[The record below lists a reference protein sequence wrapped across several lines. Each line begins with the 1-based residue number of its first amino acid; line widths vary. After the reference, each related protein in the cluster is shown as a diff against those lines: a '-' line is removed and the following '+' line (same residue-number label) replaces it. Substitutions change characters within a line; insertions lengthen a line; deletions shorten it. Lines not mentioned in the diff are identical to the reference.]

1 MTISAKNAKDI
12 LAPWVHFFLY
22 GDTGSGK
29 TMAASTFPRTLFLV
43 PQNENS
49 ITTLRGRDVP
59 YYEIID
65 MSSPVNAGVGGM
77 IPVLEEIEKAYDQG
91 PDAFPFDT
99 IVIESISHY
108 ADLCIEEMSK
118 GNALQMDQQ
127 KWGRLGSHFRNLQTR
142 LRKLDCHVVF
152 TALAK
157 ASIIADAEDGG
168 ARTPGSPLIQGQ
180 TALKLPSACDVIG
193 YCEEYRPNA
202 KDMKY
207 RVHFRKY
214 QTFPARSR
222 FSRMPAVV
230 ESFDFKKIEDFLRP
244 DV

>member
-1 MTISAKNAKDI
+1 MALSTKNAKDI
-12 LAPWVHFFLY
+12 GTPWVHFFLY

-29 TMAASTFPRTLFLV
+29 TKAASTFPRPLFLV

-49 ITTLRGRDVP
+49 ITTLRGQDVP

-65 MSSPVNAGVGGM
+65 MSSPVADGIGGM
-77 IPVLEEIEKAYDQG
+77 IAVLDEIERAYDKG
-91 PDAFPFDT
+91 PEEFPFDT

-157 ASIIADAEDGG
+157 ASVIADAEDGG
-168 ARTPGSPLIQGQ
+168 GQAPGAPLIQGQ

-193 YCEEYRPNA
+193 YCEEYRANA
-202 KDMKY
+202 KDLEY

-214 QTFPARSR
+214 RHFPARSR

-230 ESFDFKKIEDFLRP
+230 KNFDFKKVEAFLKP